1 MVYKYFYLTKVVC
14 GADCRITNIVARW
27 RGSTH
32 DSRIFNESQIKAR
45 FNNNEFRGILLGDN
59 GYACL
64 PFLLTPLL
72 NPQTM
77 AEEAYNA
84 SHKSTRNTVERCFGQ
99 WKMIFKALH
108 RGLTTSLE
116 TSKIMIVAMAVLH
129 NIRLQMING
138 ELRLENDDED
148 GDMNGMESD
157 SSDSEDDFELEDEVA
172 EPMPQQNMRG
182 NIVRRNFIDRYFA

>member
-1 MVYKYFYLTKVVC
+1 
-14 GADCRITNIVARW
+14 
-27 RGSTH
+27 
-32 DSRIFNESQIKAR
+32 
-45 FNNNEFRGILLGDN
+45 
-59 GYACL
+59 
-64 PFLLTPLL
+64 
-72 NPQTM
+72 M